1 MAVERMSSAEVTERF
16 AAVLAEVER
25 TGKTVIITV
34 RGRDVAHLTPAHPPR
49 RFPRTAH
56 RPGSGQ
62 LSNLAVPTDFDAP
75 LPNTELDRWDGGR

>member
-1 MAVERMSSAEVTERF
+1 MAVERVSSAEVTERF

-25 TGKTVIITV
+25 TGKAVIITV

-49 RFPRTAH
+49 RF
-56 RPGSGQ
+56 GQ
-62 LSNLAVPTDFDAP
+62 LSNLVVPTDFDAP